1 MELFI
6 RDCCPHG
13 LAKRTVVTS
22 EHKNVGRTRAA
33 LAVAAVLMVPALLNT
48 LTNEV
53 LRARHPVPGAFY
65 RINGRPMHL
74 YCSGHG
80 APTVVL
86 DAGGGNDWLIWQK
99 VQPELAKTQRVCSYD
114 RAGVGWSELQPGVR
128 DARNISMELHQLLT
142 QAGESKPFV
151 LVGASVAGFYARQ
164 YVDRYPSEIAGL
176 VLVDSSTPEQIQAIP
191 GSAYS
196 AELIK
201 RKHREVMLEWWKEAS
216 GWALLMGDCKADV
229 EPGLEA
235 YSDLARAE
243 TCRPSYATSW
253 RGEADQFWN
262 SAEEAARA
270 RCCKDL
276 PLLIISQ
283 DPDNPR
289 STQPTSIRS
298 IWNSMQEG
306 LKALS
311 PRARRVI
318 ARGSGHGVMIDRPD
332 VVIRGI
338 REISA
343 AAATHE
349 GVQRLFA
356 PTAGDVTWLVKLVIF
371 G

>member
-13 LAKRTVVTS
+13 LAKRTVVTVVTS

-33 LAVAAVLMVPALLNT
+33 IAVAAVLVVPALLNM

-53 LRARHPVPGAFY
+53 L
-65 RINGRPMHL
+65 
-74 YCSGHG
+74 
-80 APTVVL
+80 
-86 DAGGGNDWLIWQK
+86 
-99 VQPELAKTQRVCSYD
+99 
-114 RAGVGWSELQPGVR
+114 
-128 DARNISMELHQLLT
+128 
-142 QAGESKPFV
+142 
-151 LVGASVAGFYARQ
+151 
-164 YVDRYPSEIAGL
+164 
-176 VLVDSSTPEQIQAIP
+176 
-191 GSAYS
+191 
-196 AELIK
+196 
-201 RKHREVMLEWWKEAS
+201 
-216 GWALLMGDCKADV
+216 
-229 EPGLEA
+229 
-235 YSDLARAE
+235 
-243 TCRPSYATSW
+243 
-253 RGEADQFWN
+253 
-262 SAEEAARA
+262 RA

-298 IWNSMQEG
+298 IWNSMQDG

-349 GVQRLFA
+349 ASNTCSHRLR
-356 PTAGDVTWLVKLVIF
+356 GMLHGWLS
-371 G
+371 